1 MGGRGPR
8 RERRGEAGGAGLAD
22 AGRIGSGLWR
32 PTWRP
37 VSRGPWI
44 APIDHVLVG
53 SGLSARGFWTLDLP
67 GSGHRLEVADIP
79 LRG

>member
-1 MGGRGPR
+1 
-8 RERRGEAGGAGLAD
+8 
-22 AGRIGSGLWR
+22 
-32 PTWRP
+32 